1 MHVCTCARFIVHR
14 CIDTTASIGSGANS
28 HSVAPR
34 VAMRGGRNGVAVFHG
49 EHLADR
55 HFAPI
60 SSEEKENKQKQT
72 KRKKTNKR
80 IAILYKS
87 GGGKP
92 VEASSHHPS
101 TNVDISFTFVWK
113 PLLTFAWKPLLT
125 TPPLHIDISFTFVC
139 VDSFVPRQRHLFR
152 VATHTNTHTH
162 IETKKNEKT
171 KGADR

>member
-1 MHVCTCARFIVHR
+1 MHVCPCARFIVHR

-72 KRKKTNKR
+72 KRKKKTNESR
-80 IAILYKS
+80 FFTS
-87 GGGKP
+87 RGGGNP
-92 VEASSHHPS
+92 
-101 TNVDISFTFVWK
+101 
-113 PLLTFAWKPLLT
+113 WKPLLT
-125 TPPLHIDISFTFVC
+125 TRPPTSTSLSPLCGSLFSPLRGSLFSPPLP
-139 VDSFVPRQRHLFR
+139 PRRHLFHFC
-152 VATHTNTHTH
+152 VC
-162 IETKKNEKT
+162 
-171 KGADR
+171 

>member
-125 TPPLHIDISFTFVC
+125 TPPPTSTSLSLLC
-139 VDSFVPRQRHLFR
+139 VLIRLCHANDTCLESQ
-152 VATHTNTHTH
+152 HTQTHTH
-162 IETKKNEKT
+162 IETKKKEKT